1 MHMTLSLRS
10 NETIATLLLQARLA
24 EAAVQATDQV
34 KANPRDTTA
43 RILLADLLCLQ
54 GAFERA
60 DAQLQIASHHAP
72 DDAIGIAQLCGLIRA
87 EVARRAWFE
96 DGALPSFLGQPTP
109 RQQTALQMA
118 LALRAAD
125 ATATACLREELERTH
140 VARRG
145 SCNGV
150 SFDDFRDADDLVQDN
165 IEAVCANGKYY
176 WLTPDALVSLTFA
189 APRYPR
195 DLMWRRTRAVLH
207 SGEEVEL
214 RLPAQYFD
222 EAAADEHRVAQQ
234 TDWIASIGGLVL
246 GRGQRTLM
254 IGGEP
259 QGMMDIKY
267 LRFEA
272 PPRES

>member
-1 MHMTLSLRS
+1 MHMTPSLQPT
-10 NETIATLLLQARLA
+10 ETIATLLLQARLT
-24 EAAVQATDQV
+24 EAVVQATNSV
-34 KANPRDTTA
+34 KANPLDTTA

-87 EVARRAWFE
+87 EAARRAWFNG
-96 DGALPSFLGQPTP
+96 GALPSFIGPPTQ
-109 RQQTALQMA
+109 RQQNALQLT

-125 ATATACLREELERTH
+125 AAATTSLREELERTH
-140 VARRG
+140 VARHG

-150 SFDDFRDADDLVQDN
+150 SFDDFRDADDLMQDN

-176 WLTPDALVSLTFA
+176 WLAPDALLSLTFA

-195 DLMWRRTRAVLH
+195 DLMWRRTRAVFH
-207 SGEEVEL
+207 SGEQVEL

-222 EAAADEHRVAQQ
+222 EAAADAHRVAQQ
-234 TDWIASIGGLVL
+234 TDWIASIGGLVM
-246 GRGQRTLM
+246 GRGQRILM

-259 QGMMDIKY
+259 QGIMDIRH
-267 LRFEA
+267 LCFDGA
-272 PPRES
+272 AT

>member
-1 MHMTLSLRS
+1 MTLSSRPT
-10 NETIATLLLQARLA
+10 ETIATLLLQARLT
-24 EAAVQATDQV
+24 EAVVRATESV
-34 KANPRDTTA
+34 KAKPLDATA

-54 GAFERA
+54 GALERA

-87 EVARRAWFE
+87 EGARRAWFK
-96 DGALPSFLGQPTP
+96 DGALPSFLGPPTP
-109 RQQTALQMA
+109 RQQKALQLA
-118 LALRAAD
+118 LARRAAD
-125 ATATACLREELERTH
+125 ATATVCLREELERTH

-145 SCNGV
+145 SCNGA
-150 SFDDFRDADDLVQDN
+150 SFDDFRDVDDLVQDN

-195 DLMWRRTRAVLH
+195 DLMWRRARAVFH
-207 SGEEVEL
+207 SGEQVEL
-214 RLPAQYFD
+214 RFPAQYFD

-234 TDWIASIGGLVL
+234 TDWIASIGGVVL

-254 IGGEP
+254 IGSEP
-259 QGMMDIKY
+259 QDMMDIKY
-267 LRFEA
+267 LRFDGA
-272 PPRES
+272 AT

>member
-1 MHMTLSLRS
+1 MTLSLRPT
-10 NETIATLLLQARLA
+10 ETIATLLFQARLA
-24 EAAVQATDQV
+24 EAAAQATDQV
-34 KANPRDTTA
+34 KANPLDTTG

-87 EVARRAWFE
+87 EAARRAWFK
-96 DGALPSFLGQPTP
+96 DGALPSFLGPPTA
-109 RQQTALQMA
+109 RQQKALQLA
-118 LALRAAD
+118 LAFRAAD
-125 ATATACLREELERTH
+125 ATATACLRKELERMH

-165 IEAVCANGKYY
+165 IEAVSANGKYY
-176 WLTPDALVSLTFA
+176 WLAPDALASLTFA

-195 DLMWRRTRAVLH
+195 DLMWRRTRAVFH
-207 SGEEVEL
+207 GGEQFEL

-246 GRGQRTLM
+246 GRGQRILM

-259 QGMMDIKY
+259 QSMMDIRH
-267 LRFEA
+267 LCFDGA
-272 PPRES
+272 AT